1 MVGGRWV
8 DIAGEFSQSILT
20 IMMARLMQGL
30 SARLPSQCL
39 VCHAWPAQAV
49 CEACVGQFAQPMPRC
64 RTCAIP
70 VVPSIDQCG
79 ACVRQNPPL
88 DACFA
93 AVAYAYPWSGLVL
106 NFKFHAQPGLAA
118 TLALLLRSAPWV
130 EPALDSADVVLPI
143 PLSRQRLMT
152 RGFNQALLLAKHLAP
167 EKSDSGLL
175 LRLSE
180 SPAQRTLGRAE
191 RLTSLTGAFAVEP
204 LAAERIRGS
213 RVVLVDDVMTSGG
226 TLFAAAQTVRQ
237 AGAAHITGLVIA
249 RTPND

>member
-8 DIAGEFSQSILT
+8 DMADEFSRSIL
-20 IMMARLMQGL
+20 IAMMARLMQGL

-39 VCHAWPAQAV
+39 VCHAWPTQAV
-49 CEACVGQFAQPMPRC
+49 CEACVGQFAQPRPRC

-70 VVPSIDQCG
+70 VVPGIDQCG

-88 DACFA
+88 DACFT
-93 AVAYAYPWSGLVL
+93 AVAYAYPWSGLVI

-118 TLALLLRSAPWV
+118 SLALLLRSAPWV
-130 EPALDSADVVLPI
+130 EPALDSADIVLPM
-143 PLSRQRLMT
+143 PLSRERLLA

-167 EKSDSGLL
+167 DKSDGGML
-175 LRLSE
+175 LRLLDT
-180 SPAQRTLGRAE
+180 PAQRTLGRAE
-191 RLTSLTGAFAVEP
+191 RLTSMAGAFSAEP
-204 LAAERIRGS
+204 LAAARLRGA
-213 RVVLVDDVMTSGG
+213 RVVLVDDVMTSGA
-226 TLFAAAQTVRQ
+226 TLFAAARTVRQ

>member
-8 DIAGEFSQSILT
+8 DMAVGLGQSIL
-20 IMMARLMQGL
+20 IAMMARLMQGL

-39 VCHAWPAQAV
+39 VCHAWPTQAV
-49 CEACVGQFAQPMPRC
+49 CEGCVSQFAQPRPRC

-79 ACVRQNPPL
+79 ACVRQSPPL

-130 EPALDSADVVLPI
+130 EPALDRADIVLPM
-143 PLSRQRLMT
+143 PLSRERLMA
-152 RGFNQALLLAKHLAP
+152 RGFNQALLLARQLAP
-167 EKSDSGLL
+167 EKSDGHLL
-175 LRLSE
+175 LRLRDT
-180 SPAQRTLGRAE
+180 PAQRTLGRAE
-191 RLTSLTGAFAVEP
+191 RLISLTGAFAVEP
-204 LAAERIRGS
+204 LAAQRLRGA
-213 RVVLVDDVMTSGG
+213 RVVLVDDVMTSGA

-237 AGAAHITGLVIA
+237 AGAGHITGLVIA

>member
-8 DIAGEFSQSILT
+8 DIAGGFGQSIL
-20 IMMARLMQGL
+20 IAMMARLLQGL

-49 CEACVGQFAQPMPRC
+49 CEACVSQFAQPMPRC

-70 VVPSIDQCG
+70 VVPGIDQCG

-93 AVAYAYPWSGLVL
+93 AVAYAYPWSGLVI
-106 NFKFHAQPGLAA
+106 NFKFHAQPGLAVS
-118 TLALLLRSAPWV
+118 LALLLRSAPWV
-130 EPALDSADVVLPI
+130 EPALDSADIVLPM
-143 PLSRQRLMT
+143 PLSRERLLA

-167 EKSDSGLL
+167 DKSDGSML
-175 LRLSE
+175 LRLRDT
-180 SPAQRTLGRAE
+180 PAQRTLGRAE
-191 RLTSLTGAFAVEP
+191 RLISLTGAFVVEP
-204 LAAERIRGS
+204 LAVERLRGA
-213 RVVLVDDVMTSGG
+213 RVVLIDDVMTSGA
-226 TLFAAAQTVRQ
+226 TLFAAARTVRQ